1 MMVPQGPLLSWTSI
15 LEFSRPENFK
25 MPLGELKRNKPAK
38 QSIRPSFQN
47 FCSTLVP
54 EPRLESPKASLEA
67 TTSILEFSRPENFK
81 MALGELKRN
90 KPAKQSI
97 RPSFQNFRSTLVP
110 EPRLES
116 PKASL
121 EATTSILE
129 FSRPENFKMALGELK
144 RNKPAKQS
152 IRPSFQNF
160 RSTLVPEPRLESP
173 KASLEAT
180 TSILEFSRPENFK
193 MALGELKRNKPAK
206 QSIRPSFQNFRSTL
220 VPEPRLESPKAS
232 LEATTSIL
240 EFSRPENFKMALGEL
255 KRNKPA
261 KQSIRPSFQNFRSTL
276 VPEPRLESPKASL
289 EATTSILEFSRPENF
304 KMALGELKRNKP
316 AKQSIRPS
324 FQNFRSTLVP
334 EPRLESPKASLEATT
349 SILEFSRPENFKM
362 ALGELKRNKPAK
374 QSIRPS
380 FQNFRSTLVPE
391 PRLESPKAS
400 LEATTSILEF
410 SRPENFKMALG
421 ELKRNKPAKQSIR
434 PSFQNFCST
443 LVPEPRLESPKA
455 SLEATTSILEFSRP
469 ENFKMALGELKRN
482 KPAKQSIRP
491 SFQNFRSTLVP
502 EPRLESPKA
511 SLEATTSILEF
522 SRPENFKMAL
532 GELKRN
538 KPAKQSIRP
547 SFQNFRSTLVPEPR
561 LESPKASLEAT
572 TSILEFSRPENF
584 KMALGELK
592 RNKPAKQSIRPSFQN
607 FRSTLVPEPRLESP
621 KASLEATT
629 SILEFSRPENFKMAL
644 GELKR
649 NKPAKQSIRP
659 SFQNF
664 RSTLV
669 PEPRLESPKASLEAT
684 TSILE
689 FSRPENSKMEVC

>member
-1 MMVPQGPLLSWTSI
+1 MA
-15 LEFSRPENFK
+15 
-25 MPLGELKRNKPAK
+25 LGELKRNKPAK

-47 FCSTLVP
+47 FRSTLVP

-81 MALGELKRN
+81 MALGELKRNKPAKQSTRPSFQNFRSTLVPEPRLESPKASLEATTSILEVSRPENFKTALGELKRN

-240 EFSRPENFKMALGEL
+240 EFSRPENFKTALGEL

-261 KQSIRPSFQNFRSTL
+261 KQSIRPSFQNFRST
-276 VPEPRLESPKASL
+276 
-289 EATTSILEFSRPENF
+289 I
-304 KMALGELKRNKP
+304 
-316 AKQSIRPS
+316 
-324 FQNFRSTLVP
+324 
-334 EPRLESPKASLEATT
+334 
-349 SILEFSRPENFKM
+349 
-362 ALGELKRNKPAK
+362 
-374 QSIRPS
+374 
-380 FQNFRSTLVPE
+380 
-391 PRLESPKAS
+391 
-400 LEATTSILEF
+400 
-410 SRPENFKMALG
+410 
-421 ELKRNKPAKQSIR
+421 
-434 PSFQNFCST
+434 
-443 LVPEPRLESPKA
+443 
-455 SLEATTSILEFSRP
+455 
-469 ENFKMALGELKRN
+469 
-482 KPAKQSIRP
+482 
-491 SFQNFRSTLVP
+491 
-502 EPRLESPKA
+502 
-511 SLEATTSILEF
+511 
-522 SRPENFKMAL
+522 
-532 GELKRN
+532 
-538 KPAKQSIRP
+538 
-547 SFQNFRSTLVPEPR
+547 
-561 LESPKASLEAT
+561 
-572 TSILEFSRPENF
+572 
-584 KMALGELK
+584 
-592 RNKPAKQSIRPSFQN
+592 
-607 FRSTLVPEPRLESP
+607 
-621 KASLEATT
+621 
-629 SILEFSRPENFKMAL
+629 
-644 GELKR
+644 
-649 NKPAKQSIRP
+649 
-659 SFQNF
+659 
-664 RSTLV
+664 V

-689 FSRPENSKMEVC
+689 FSRPENSKMEVCCSLITFYHGFNGFGPNRGGDHTGETPTASLKATNSISEFSRPENSKMEVCCSLITVYHGFNGFGPSRGGDRAHGRSPYSKLKSNELHFGVFAAWKLQNGGLLLPDNGLSWFQWLWSGAWKQQAPLVTWKHISMIHLKKPSAELPRLFRESRF